1 MRIHQALCVAVL
13 AAGFCSG
20 QQNPTPQPDQVAAA
34 AANDAGAVYGTI
46 KDVKAGQ
53 KIVID
58 VEKGKD
64 RTYNLASPRTAVTV
78 SDDLAVGDKVKILES
93 GKKGSKTVQ
102 IVRDIRNTTDTQ
114 RSRTGTDQK

>member
-1 MRIHQALCVAVL
+1 MRIYPALSSLAL
-13 AAGFCSG
+13 AAGLCAG
-20 QQNPTPQPDQVAAA
+20 QQAQTSNPTPKPDQVAAQ

-58 VEKGKD
+58 VDKGKD
-64 RTYNLASPRTAVTV
+64 RTYNLASTRTGVTV
-78 SDDLAVGDKVKILES
+78 AEGLAVGDKVKIVES

-102 IVRDIRNTTDTQ
+102 IVRDVR
-114 RSRTGTDQK
+114 